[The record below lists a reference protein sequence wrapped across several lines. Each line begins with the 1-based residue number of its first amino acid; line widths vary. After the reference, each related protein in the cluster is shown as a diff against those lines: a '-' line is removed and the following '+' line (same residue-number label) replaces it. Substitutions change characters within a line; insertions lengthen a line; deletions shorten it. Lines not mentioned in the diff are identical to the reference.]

1 MLEFIILAVLIAA
14 VEEGIKDNKGLK
26 AWVHEMKNI
35 EE

>member
-1 MLEFIILAVLIAA
+1 MLELIILAVLIA
-14 VEEGIKDNKGLK
+14 VFEQGIKKNKGLK

>member
-1 MLEFIILAVLIAA
+1 MLELIILAIMIAA
-14 VEEGIKDNKGLK
+14 VEQGIKKNNGLK